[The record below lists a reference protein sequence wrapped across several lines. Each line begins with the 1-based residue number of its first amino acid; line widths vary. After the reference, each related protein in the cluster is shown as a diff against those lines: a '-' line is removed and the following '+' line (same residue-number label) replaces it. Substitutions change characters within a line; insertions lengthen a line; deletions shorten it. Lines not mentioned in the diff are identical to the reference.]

1 MYLGIDYGKK
11 KIGLAISEGITAS
24 GLLPIVNSPSRIQQ
38 LKERLSEPVDTIILG
53 LPNSPLDAEIKRFG
67 DELKEEFNCQIQF
80 EDESFSTNE
89 AMDSMILSGIAQKKR
104 RKDDSA
110 AAVIILERFL
120 QKL

>member
-24 GLLPIVNSPSRIQQ
+24 GLHSIVNSPSRIQQ
-38 LKERLSEPVDTIILG
+38 LKERLSQPIDTIVLG
-53 LPNSPLDAEIKRFG
+53 LPNSPLDTEIKHFG
-67 DELKEEFNCQIQF
+67 KELKEVFNCQVKF

-89 AMDSMILSGIAQKKR
+89 AMESMILSGIVQKKR

-110 AAVIILERFL
+110 AAVVILERFL